1 LPIYSCERY
10 ILDTLQSRVFMIFPN
25 TNLITYSTSY
35 SSILERSYNCTSSL
49 DSYSTSY

>member
-1 LPIYSCERY
+1 
-10 ILDTLQSRVFMIFPN
+10 MIFPN

-49 DSYSTSY
+49 DSLFYKLLMYSRNI